1 MERTPTPTRQLR
13 RAIED
18 VLADEDLG
26 YLNEEDYLK
35 TPEQIESERRQGRRL
50 PDLWTIVILVRQ
62 DKPEELKTF
71 ILH

>member
-50 PDLWTIVILVRQ
+50 PDLWTRVISVRQ
-62 DKPEELKTF
+62 DKPDELKTF